1 MGTLVDEIIGPM
13 TMDYGNLKAGRLE
26 ATHAIKILIILYF
39 EGKMIKGVLA
49 SYVAKGTVSVQSRVD
64 ELLQLDLVTEEQEQ
78 QRPFRKFIELTP
90 KGRAVAEHLAAI
102 EELLQG
108 EGR

>member
-1 MGTLVDEIIGPM
+1 
-13 TMDYGNLKAGRLE
+13 MDYGNLKAGSLE

-64 ELLQLDLVTEEQEQ
+64 ELVKLGLITEEREDT
-78 QRPFRKFIELTP
+78 RPFRKFVELTP

-102 EELLQG
+102 EGILRD
-108 EGR
+108 EG